1 MISGVIACV
10 AGYGGSIGLLLRR
23 MPTMNVG
30 IMTEASS
37 TLPLTVVACT
47 TSNEGMSC
55 TFIVLLS

>member
-37 TLPLTVVACT
+37 TLPQTVVDCT
-47 TSNEGMSC
+47 TSNKAYPVRS
-55 TFIVLLS
+55 